1 MSAKAT
7 VTATLLNLRSGPG
20 TEFAVLRQL
29 ARGTEVEVLAREGS
43 WLKLQLNGTTGYAHK
58 NFVFVPETEAPR
70 GFLRE
75 REELRTVPLPASE
88 SESISLPRR
97 ASPEEKLVAETWN
110 ACGGLLGALSR
121 EVRIQA
127 GAGVAVLCVESSGKG
142 FGADGRLKIRFENH
156 IFWQRW
162 GRQSE
167 QNSRMFER
175 HFRFDAQKKWQKHE
189 FRAATGEPWTPVH
202 RSQSSEWE
210 ALALARKLDEAHALC
225 SISMGAPQLM
235 GFNFASAGYQTVQ
248 EMFAAFSHAQSGER
262 DQILGLFDFIKGPGE
277 ASPMIAALQRRD
289 FVAFAGRYNGPG
301 QAIVYAERIEKHF
314 EMFER
319 LRGG

>member
-7 VTATLLNLRSGPG
+7 VTAALLNLRSGPG
-20 TEFAVLRQL
+20 TEFAVLQQL
-29 ARGTEVEVLAREGS
+29 ARGTEVEVLSREGN
-43 WLKLQLNGTTGYAHK
+43 WLKLLLDGTTGYAHK
-58 NFVFVPETEAPR
+58 NFVFVPEEEPPR

-75 REELRTVPLPASE
+75 REELRTVLLPAGDSE
-88 SESISLPRR
+88 RITLPQRT
-97 ASPEEKLVAETWN
+97 SPEEKLVAETWN
-110 ACGGLLGALSR
+110 ACGGLLGRLSR
-121 EVRIQA
+121 EVRIEP

-162 GRQSE
+162 GRSSE
-167 QNSRMFER
+167 QNTKVFER

-189 FRAATGEPWTPVH
+189 FRTAGEPWTPVH

-210 ALALARKLDEAHALC
+210 ALAVARVLDETQALC

-235 GFNFASAGYQTVQ
+235 GFNYASAGYQTVE
-248 EMFAAFSHAQSGER
+248 EMFAAFCHPQSGER

-314 EMFER
+314 EIFEL
-319 LRGG
+319 LRAG